1 MPTPLKSLSSW
12 DTLNSIP
19 YYFFYYYVPTRYSD
33 LSSESEHIRKELW
46 NFKDGYYQDQFVDL
60 MATKLRNTFG
70 NADFLTLV
78 CIPASTVD
86 SNRTRYKQFSH
97 DLCSKLN
104 MKNGFKHISIV
115 KEKEPS
121 HLGGRDEAIYE
132 FDRKFFS
139 GKKIVLF
146 DDVVT
151 RGSSMRSFIESLED
165 AGADVV
171 CCMSIGKTFWDKIMD
186 YTVTNPWT
194 GNAVFQCGEA
204 TAPDKDNRVY
214 ETPVSKHT
222 DSHLRLKEIIQESS
236 NYKNKPTKSV
246 SKPTDSHLRLKK
258 IIQEEINSTSRPT
271 ISASKP
277 TDSYVSK
284 KITEE
289 SINSTSKLIRKVKS
303 FNDGLDRATR
313 YLADQAKRMEE
324 ESRKIQEETEKR
336 VAERSKEDS
345 ELNNST
351 SRTENSNSNEPKLT
365 FGQIVFII
373 VLIVIWLIF

>member
-33 LSSESEHIRKELW
+33 LSSESEDIRKELW
-46 NFKDGYYQDQFVDL
+46 NFKDGCYHDQFVDL

-70 NADFLTLV
+70 NTDFLTLV
-78 CIPASTVD
+78 CIPASTVY
-86 SNRTRYKQFSH
+86 SNRTRYEQFSH

-132 FDRKFFS
+132 FDRTFFS

-165 AGADVV
+165 AGAEVV

-214 ETPVSKHT
+214 ETPVSKPT
-222 DSHLRLKEIIQESS
+222 DSHLNLKKIIQEAS
-236 NYKNKPTKSV
+236 NHTNKPTKSV
-246 SKPTDSHLRLKK
+246 SKPTDSHLSQKK
-258 IIQEEINSTSRPT
+258 IIQEEINSTFRP
-271 ISASKP
+271 
-277 TDSYVSK
+277 
-284 KITEE
+284 
-289 SINSTSKLIRKVKS
+289 IRTVKS
-303 FNDGLDRATR
+303 FKDGLDRATD
-313 YLADQAKRMEE
+313 YLVDQAKRMDEL
-324 ESRKIQEETEKR
+324 SRKSLEETEKR

-351 SRTENSNSNEPKLT
+351 SRTASSNSNSNESKLT

>member
-33 LSSESEHIRKELW
+33 LSSESEDIRKELW
-46 NFKDGYYQDQFVDL
+46 NFKDGCYHDQFVDL
-60 MATKLRNTFG
+60 MATKLRHTFG
-70 NADFLTLV
+70 NTDFLTLV
-78 CIPASTVD
+78 CIPASTVY
-86 SNRTRYKQFSH
+86 SNRTRYEQFSH

-132 FDRKFFS
+132 FDRTFFS

-165 AGADVV
+165 AGAEVV

-204 TAPDKDNRVY
+204 TEPDKDNRVY
-214 ETPVSKHT
+214 ETPVSKPT
-222 DSHLRLKEIIQESS
+222 DSHLNLKKIIQEASNHTNKPTKSVSKPTDSHLSQKKIIQESS

-246 SKPTDSHLRLKK
+246 SKPTDSHLSLKEILK
-258 IIQEEINSTSRPT
+258 EEINSISRTT

-277 TDSYVSK
+277 TDSYVRK

-289 SINSTSKLIRKVKS
+289 SINSTYRPASS
-303 FNDGLDRATR
+303 
-313 YLADQAKRMEE
+313 
-324 ESRKIQEETEKR
+324 S
-336 VAERSKEDS
+336 S
-345 ELNNST
+345 NSN
-351 SRTENSNSNEPKLT
+351 SNSNSNESKLT

>member
-33 LSSESEHIRKELW
+33 LSSESEDIRKELW
-46 NFKDGYYQDQFVDL
+46 NFKDGCYHDQFVDL

-70 NADFLTLV
+70 NTDFLTLV
-78 CIPASTVD
+78 CIPASTVY

-104 MKNGFKHISIV
+104 MKNGFEHISIV

-132 FDRKFFS
+132 FDRTFFS

-165 AGADVV
+165 AGAEVV

-204 TAPDKDNRVY
+204 TEPDKDNRVY
-214 ETPVSKHT
+214 ETPVSKPT
-222 DSHLRLKEIIQESS
+222 DSHLRLKKIVQEAS
-236 NYKNKPTKSV
+236 NHTNKPTKSV
-246 SKPTDSHLRLKK
+246 SKPTDSDLSQKK
-258 IIQEEINSTSRPT
+258 IIQEEINSTSRPKNSASTQGGLLWRSRHLKISEADNAALTKIILSKNKTKDVSSSITRPT

-277 TDSYVSK
+277 TDSYVRK

-289 SINSTSKLIRKVKS
+289 SINSTYRPAS
-303 FNDGLDRATR
+303 
-313 YLADQAKRMEE
+313 
-324 ESRKIQEETEKR
+324 
-336 VAERSKEDS
+336 
-345 ELNNST
+345 ST
-351 SRTENSNSNEPKLT
+351 STSNSNSNSNESKLT

>member
-33 LSSESEHIRKELW
+33 LSSESEHIRKDLW
-46 NFKDGYYQDQFVDL
+46 NFKDGYHQDQFVDL

-78 CIPASTVD
+78 CIPASTID
-86 SNRTRYKQFSH
+86 SNRTRYEQFSR

-165 AGADVV
+165 AGAEVV

-204 TAPDKDNRVY
+204 TEPDKDNRVY
-214 ETPVSKHT
+214 ETPVSKPT
-222 DSHLRLKEIIQESS
+222 DSHLNLKKIIQEAS
-236 NYKNKPTKSV
+236 NHTNKPTKSV
-246 SKPTDSHLRLKK
+246 SKPTDSDLSHKK
-258 IIQEEINSTSRPT
+258 IIQDETKSTFRP
-271 ISASKP
+271 
-277 TDSYVSK
+277 
-284 KITEE
+284 
-289 SINSTSKLIRKVKS
+289 IRTVKS
-303 FNDGLDRATR
+303 FKDGLDRATN
-313 YLADQAKRMEE
+313 YLADQAK
-324 ESRKIQEETEKR
+324 ITQQR
-336 VAERSKEDS
+336 VAESSKENS

-351 SRTENSNSNEPKLT
+351 SRTESSNSNESKLT

>member
-1 MPTPLKSLSSW
+1 
-12 DTLNSIP
+12 
-19 YYFFYYYVPTRYSD
+19 
-33 LSSESEHIRKELW
+33 
-46 NFKDGYYQDQFVDL
+46 

-222 DSHLRLKEIIQESS
+222 DSHLNLKKIIQEAS
-236 NYKNKPTKSV
+236 NHTNKPTKSV
-246 SKPTDSHLRLKK
+246 SKPTDSDLSHKK
-258 IIQEEINSTSRPT
+258 IIQEETKSTFRP
-271 ISASKP
+271 
-277 TDSYVSK
+277 
-284 KITEE
+284 
-289 SINSTSKLIRKVKS
+289 IRTVKS
-303 FNDGLDRATR
+303 FKDGLDRATN
-313 YLADQAKRMEE
+313 YLADQAK
-324 ESRKIQEETEKR
+324 ITQQR
-336 VAERSKEDS
+336 VAESSKENS
-345 ELNNST
+345 KLNNST
-351 SRTENSNSNEPKLT
+351 SRTESSSSNESKLT